1 LALDPNLA
9 AAHRDIGFA
18 KLFTGRDEEIKA
30 HENEA
35 LRLSPQDSRAWLR
48 LHAAGAGKMNLGGD
62 EEAIALFRRSVDHNR
77 RSRSPK

>member
-35 LRLSPQDSRAWLR
+35 LRLSPRAWLM